1 MIDLEYGL
9 GLFFIFIVTVI
20 WSGSSIVV
28 QFLYTDEKFDSPFLL
43 TYIGTSLFIL
53 FIPSRLIWERRN
65 TICTPNSQNNSEVD
79 NDDIV
84 IPWRTNDE
92 TYEQLSTTPSFD
104 EDGGVVRVDISPRSR
119 IELLSHWQHFQI
131 AMRIA
136 PIWFISNF
144 AYNASL
150 KFTSI
155 TSSTV
160 LASTG
165 SLFTFLFAIITKD
178 ETFSLAKFI
187 GVLFGV
193 LGSTITGISDVG
205 TKNDANS
212 SWNVTDSFRNNDHN
226 NNSTDPAIL
235 GDLLGLI
242 SAVGYGTYTVMIR
255 VLCPRNEDH
264 YSMQLLLGYIGLING
279 VFLMPVMI
287 YVVALDTS
295 STIME
300 NMTWIILA
308 YLIAKG
314 LLDNVLSDYLWARA
328 VVLTSA
334 TVATVGLGLTIPL
347 AFFSDCFMGHS
358 DVINLQSIGGAI
370 SVLIGFTLVNIGCNH
385 SIDGDVVDEVTDT
398 ANQNDESANI
408 ECTEQQ

>member
-1 MIDLEYGL
+1 MINLEYGL

-43 TYIGTSLFIL
+43 TYIGTTLFTL
-53 FIPSRLIWERRN
+53 FIPSRLIWERRRN
-65 TICTPNSQNNSEVD
+65 KICSQNVQNSELD
-79 NDDIV
+79 GDI
-84 IPWRTNDE
+84 IPWQTNYE
-92 TYEQLSTTPSFD
+92 TYEQISTTPIVAD
-104 EDGGVVRVDISPRSR
+104 DGIHLEITSRSR
-119 IELLSHWQHFQI
+119 TELLSHWQHFQI
-131 AMRIA
+131 AIRIA

-165 SLFTFLFAIITKD
+165 SLFTFLFAILTKD
-178 ETFSLAKFI
+178 EKFYLAKFI

-193 LGSTITGISDVG
+193 LGSMITGISDVG
-205 TKNDANS
+205 NESDVNGTQNATNIHLSMD
-212 SWNVTDSFRNNDHN
+212 DHTV
-226 NNSTDPAIL
+226 STDPAVF
-235 GDLLGLI
+235 GDLLGLL

-255 VLCPRNEDH
+255 VLCPRSEDQ

-279 VFLMPVMI
+279 VFLMPVLI
-287 YVVALDTS
+287 YILAWDAS
-295 STIME
+295 STTMV
-300 NMTWIILA
+300 NMTWTVLA

-334 TVATVGLGLTIPL
+334 TVATRWLRINNSFCIFQRFLHGT
-347 AFFSDCFMGHS
+347 FRCNQHS
-358 DVINLQSIGGAI
+358 VDRWSNICIDWIYSRQCRMLSI
-370 SVLIGFTLVNIGCNH
+370 T
-385 SIDGDVVDEVTDT
+385 
-398 ANQNDESANI
+398 
-408 ECTEQQ
+408 